1 MKCVEQQ
8 AELMPKCMVPCY
20 IHEGNFCVHLFSGIS
35 EISIYFLCHAGS
47 VMSLAMG
54 LLFGG
59 FAGYGAMQTSA
70 NPKNVM
76 VSLGK

>member
-1 MKCVEQQ
+1 
-8 AELMPKCMVPCY
+8 
-20 IHEGNFCVHLFSGIS
+20 
-35 EISIYFLCHAGS
+35 
-47 VMSLAMG
+47 MSLAMG